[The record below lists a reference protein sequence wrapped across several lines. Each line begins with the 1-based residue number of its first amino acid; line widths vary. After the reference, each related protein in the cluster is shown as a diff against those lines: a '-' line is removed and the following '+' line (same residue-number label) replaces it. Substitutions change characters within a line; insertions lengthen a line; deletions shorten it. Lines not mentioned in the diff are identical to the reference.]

1 MPFAIQLSDITNS
14 TTSSDGTGVFDV
26 LTQSIVKHI
35 EAQYDAGRLDGTD
48 YANVYLGSIQSVL
61 AESVRFV
68 LSEKQSSEQAA
79 LIAQQILSETKQNE
93 INGLLDLQKIRLEKE
108 TALIIRQ
115 ESELALSGTLDRLF
129 TTEKTLATTS
139 GATDNTNKTTSD
151 IALTSAQ
158 ELKVDAEKILVDSQN
173 SELSL
178 NGVSQRLVN
187 DAQIS
192 KSGSD
197 KLLVDSQKSELEL
210 NGVSQRLTNSAQVLK
225 INSDVTV
232 NSSQIDK
239 LSSEKILID
248 SQKDEISP
256 NAISQREI
264 NSSQVSKLD
273 AEQIEI
279 PLNGVSQRLVNTG
292 QIDKILSDKLLID
305 AQESEI
311 AANALSQR
319 SVATSGITVDVAQV
333 SKVGSEKVLVD
344 SQNSEL
350 LLNGTSQRLVNTAQI
365 SKIVADEVLTG
376 SQNSEL
382 LLNGTSQRL
391 VNTSQISKVD
401 NETLFVTEQITS
413 ESKNNEAGG
422 IIDLNKIKI
431 QEDIDLSVSQTAL
444 QYEQINSS
452 QSDTTRKNALNSKEV
467 LHKVKET
474 ALVTRQESELSL
486 TGIEER
492 LFTVQKTS
500 STASSTVDSTNKTAA
515 DISLSTSQK
524 LKTDADKI
532 LTESQNT
539 ELGLNGTSQRL
550 VNSSQVIKIGA
561 DKVLV
566 DSQNTELLQNGTSQR
581 LVNTAQIA
589 KVAKETL
596 FINEQIASE
605 TKNNEIGG
613 VIDLTKLKIQEGIDL
628 TIAQTSTQFEQVLS
642 SQSETVRRNSLN
654 SKDVVH
660 RGKET
665 DLVIRQESELSL
677 SGISQR
683 EKTTSENTLL
693 NSRNVETLAATTRTD
708 SESAQRVLLM
718 SAQTVGFK
726 TDAKQKLMRQLFEGY
741 AVNVTT
747 SGAVSNPPVGS
758 TGTALDN
765 IANDILDDLGSG
777 VNV

>member
-1 MPFAIQLSDITNS
+1 MPFEIQLSDITNS
-14 TTSSDGTGVFDV
+14 TTASDGTGVFDV

-139 GATDNTNKTTSD
+139 GATDSTNKTTSD

-187 DAQIS
+187 DSQIS

-197 KLLVDSQKSELEL
+197 KLLVDSQKSELE
-210 NGVSQRLTNSAQVLK
+210 
-225 INSDVTV
+225 
-232 NSSQIDK
+232 
-239 LSSEKILID
+239 
-248 SQKDEISP
+248 
-256 NAISQREI
+256 
-264 NSSQVSKLD
+264 
-273 AEQIEI
+273 
-279 PLNGVSQRLVNTG
+279 LNGVSQRLVNTG

-391 VNTSQISKVD
+391 VNTSQISKVS
-401 NETLFVTEQITS
+401 NETLFLAEQITS
-413 ESKNNEAGG
+413 ESKNNETGG
-422 IIDLNKIKI
+422 VIDLTKTKI
-431 QEDIDLSVSQTAL
+431 QEDIDLTIAQTST
-444 QYEQINSS
+444 QFEQVLAS
-452 QSDTTRKNALNSKEV
+452 QSDTTRRNALNAKEV

-474 ALVTRQESELSL
+474 ELVTRQESELSL

-500 STASSTVDSTNKTAA
+500 STAASTVDSTNKTAA
-515 DISLSTSQK
+515 DVSLSTAQ
-524 LKTDADKI
+524 
-532 LTESQNT
+532 
-539 ELGLNGTSQRL
+539 EL
-550 VNSSQVIKIGA
+550 KIGSE
-561 DKVLV
+561 KTLV
-566 DSQNTELLQNGTSQR
+566 DSQNSEVAPNAVSQR
-581 LVNTAQIA
+581 SVD
-589 KVAKETL
+589 
-596 FINEQIASE
+596 ASQ
-605 TKNNEIGG
+605 
-613 VIDLTKLKIQEGIDL
+613 VSKL
-628 TIAQTSTQFEQVLS
+628 ST
-642 SQSETVRRNSLN
+642 
-654 SKDVVH
+654 
-660 RGKET
+660 
-665 DLVIRQESELSL
+665 ES
-677 SGISQR
+677 
-683 EKTTSENTLL
+683 TLL
-693 NSRNVETLAATTRTD
+693 TSRNAETLAGTTRTD
-708 SESAQRVLLM
+708 SESAQRILLM

-747 SGAVSNPPVGS
+747 SGEVTAPPNGS

-765 IANDILDDLGSG
+765 IANDILDDLSSD